1 MPGTPAQNQAP
12 GMACAVS
19 RDARP
24 RQLHKPGHRPIG
36 YPQEEYM
43 KITPFARLAAVA
55 GATLGIN
62 AAWAQQDYPNKPI
75 RLVTMFAP
83 GSNSD
88 TTARWAGIKVGE
100 QLGVTFVI
108 DNKAGGG
115 GIAALRDVY
124 RSQPMGYSVL
134 QSNTAFVGNTLAF
147 KEPLYRIEDY
157 TSVGVLGEGY
167 YGLIFHTSV
176 PVKNLA
182 EFVAYA
188 KANPNKLN
196 YGALGPAAGSTLN
209 AERFKQAAGIDMVA
223 IPFKGGEPVSIALL
237 AGQIQ
242 VYWATLGTARNRMQN
257 AQIKGL
263 AVTAPRRVKILP
275 DLPTF
280 KESGYPGMDTSS
292 WQAWF
297 APATI
302 PKPMLDKLREG
313 FLKASRT
320 QEWQTR
326 MENNELDE
334 FEGTPDQF
342 MARLKKEQAQLAAD
356 YKRLNLPQ
364 E

>member
-1 MPGTPAQNQAP
+1 
-12 GMACAVS
+12 
-19 RDARP
+19 
-24 RQLHKPGHRPIG
+24 
-36 YPQEEYM
+36 M
-43 KITPFARLAAVA
+43 KNTPFLRLLTVA
-55 GATLGIN
+55 GATLSIN

-88 TTARWAGIKVGE
+88 QTARFAGTKVSE
-100 QLGVTFVI
+100 QMGVSFII

-115 GIAALRDVY
+115 GLAALRDVY
-124 RSQPMGYSVL
+124 RAQPMGYSIL

-167 YGLIFHTSV
+167 YGLIYHTSV
-176 PVKNLA
+176 PVKTLA
-182 EFVAYA
+182 EFIAYA
-188 KANPNKLN
+188 KANPDKLN

-209 AERFKQAAGIDMVA
+209 AERFKQAAGINMVG

-257 AQIKGL
+257 QQIGGL
-263 AVTAPRRVKILP
+263 AVTAPKRVKILP
-275 DLPTF
+275 DVPTF
-280 KESGYPGMDTSS
+280 KELGFPSMDASS

-313 FLKASRT
+313 FVKASKT
-320 QEWQTR
+320 DEWQTR
-326 MENNELDE
+326 MDRNELDE
-334 FEGTPDQF
+334 FDGTPDQF

-356 YKRLNLPQ
+356 YKRLKLPQ